1 MNEIIKFTEKTTDNG
16 NRGILASELYKNL
29 NPTGHG
35 FARWADRNIAKNQYL
50 VKNVDYIEVLEGA
63 EISNKPSAHLRNPAI
78 SANSKYSNR
87 KDYILSCDAAKKI
100 SLSTKSPK
108 QQQVIDAIVKFM
120 NVATKEPMIPASQV
134 ANMVERLVMET
145 LSRQNA
151 RVGNYDALLLENK
164 QKDEAIKSLQLTGKI
179 KKNAIDCQ
187 ATIRQIVN
195 IVARETP
202 YYAEKKD
209 AHQVL
214 YNMVMCDYFRRH
226 PVKWRADWYALK
238 SKEYAK
244 TEFEKVKNETGEK
257 PMSKLDWIRLTHDDA
272 MIDILECAR
281 TMAVNNLPYQ
291 YFTNGGTLPA

>member
-29 NPTGHG
+29 SPKGRD
-35 FARWADRNIAKNQYL
+35 FVRWVDRNIVRNQYL
-50 VKNVDYIEVLEGA
+50 VKNKDYIEILEPTDSG
-63 EISNKPSAHLRNPAI
+63 IIGDGGTRNPGRPRVREK
-78 SANSKYSNR
+78 N
-87 KDYILSCDAAKKI
+87 YILSCDAAKKI
-100 SLSTKSPK
+100 SLSTKTPR
-108 QQQVIDAIVKFM
+108 QQEVVDAITKFM

-209 AHQVL
+209 AHQIL

-244 TEFEKVKNETGEK
+244 TEFERIKNETGEK
-257 PMSKLDWIRLTHDDA
+257 PMSKLDWIRLAHGDA
-272 MIDILECAR
+272 MISILDCAR
-281 TMAVNNLPYQ
+281 NMAVNNLPYT